1 MLCLGVESSCD
12 DTALALVRDNV
23 LLRALTADQ
32 NDVHTLFGGV
42 VPELASREHYRRI
55 GPLYDALLSAQPEA
69 ARPDVIA
76 ISRGP
81 GLLGSLLVGLAFAKG
96 LALATGAKLIGVNH
110 LHAHLLAAG
119 LERDLIFPSLGL
131 LISGGH
137 THICRMDSPSAITV
151 IGRTLD
157 DAAGEAFDKIAKML
171 GGPYPGG
178 RFIEE
183 LGRGGEIDPTMFAK
197 PYLNND
203 NLDFSFSGL
212 KTAAATYLTAHPHL
226 KEDARRPA
234 EEATPALRSFCAS
247 LSWCIAQTLIA
258 KLVRA
263 LEKEH
268 AAGRK
273 VDALTVAGGVAAN
286 SVIRELTRKTAEAM
300 GLPLILP
307 SLPLCA
313 DNAAMVA
320 YSGGLLAA
328 EGLHHD
334 LSLSAVARGRAIP
347 NDALGLRAQGEEEY
361 IPRRSSSC

>member
-12 DTALALVRDNV
+12 DTSLALVRGNV
-23 LLRALTADQ
+23 LLRVLTADQ

-55 GPLYDALLSAQPEA
+55 GPLYDALLAAQPEA

-76 ISRGP
+76 VSRGP

-96 LALATGAKLIGVNH
+96 LALATGATLIGVNH

-119 LERDLIFPSLGL
+119 LEKKLIFPALGL

-137 THICRMDSPSAITV
+137 THICRMDSPSTITV
-151 IGRTLD
+151 LGRTLD

-183 LGRGGEIDPTMFAK
+183 LGRDGEIVPAMFAK

-212 KTAAATYLTAHPHL
+212 KTAAATYLAAHPRL
-226 KEDARRPA
+226 KEDARFPA
-234 EEATPALRSFCAS
+234 GEATPALQSFCAS
-247 LSWCIAQTLIA
+247 LSWCIAQTLAA
-258 KLVRA
+258 KLMRA
-263 LEKEH
+263 FERERT
-268 AAGRK
+268 AGRA
-273 VDALTVAGGVAAN
+273 VAAFTVAGGVAAN
-286 SVIRELTRKTAEAM
+286 SVIRETMRKTAEAA

-307 SLPLCA
+307 SMPLCA

-328 EGLHHD
+328 EGMYHD
-334 LSLSAVARGRAIP
+334 LSLSAVARGRTIP
-347 NDALGLRAQGEEEY
+347 DDAL
-361 IPRRSSSC
+361 RSCP